1 MYTGGLFLLAG
12 RLYER
17 LHTLEIGRFR
27 GLAESAPGLSALAL
41 FLFLAMVGLPGLS
54 GFPGELM
61 TLLGAYKAS
70 PWLTA
75 IAFLSVI
82 AGAAYALTA
91 FQKVFW
97 EEGQRGAEDLKGAE
111 WPFAF
116 LAVAALVLMGVF
128 PGFFVKGLEPL
139 AEAFAKILGGGA

>member
-1 MYTGGLFLLAG
+1 
-12 RLYER
+12 
-17 LHTLEIGRFR
+17 
-27 GLAESAPGLSALAL
+27 
-41 FLFLAMVGLPGLS
+41 MVGLPGLS

-97 EEGQRGAEDLKGAE
+97 EEGQREAEDLKGAE
-111 WPFAF
+111 WPFAA
-116 LAVAALVLMGVF
+116 LTVAALVLMGVF
-128 PGFFVKGLEPL
+128 PGFFIKGLQPL
-139 AEAFAKILGGGA
+139 AEAFARILGGGA